1 MTAQANRTP
10 WKVQELRTKLGLAAK
25 ENPKRRFHALYDKVC
40 RRDVLEAAWQAV
52 RANRGAAG
60 VDRQTITDIENAG
73 VEKFLDAVQT
83 ELQNGSYRPAPVRRV
98 YIPKANGGKRP
109 LGIASIR
116 DRVVQAAVKQVIEPI
131 FEADF
136 LDCSYGFRPGRKAH
150 DALHAIRD
158 TVHRGNYFVVDADI
172 RACFDSFD
180 HDLMIRAVA
189 RRVSDQKLLR
199 LVRQFVKAGVME
211 EGQVRAV
218 TTGTPQ
224 GGPLSPLLANAVLH
238 GLDVMWCRRG
248 SEYGRPIRYADDSVI
263 VCRTQHQAQ
272 RAMERLREI
281 LGKLRLEMSEEK
293 TRIADLRWGREGFNF
308 LGFHHHMRRMWRR
321 PKVTALYRWPTQKAR
336 KALRERVAAITSRSS
351 VGRDIAEVVG
361 DLNPVIRGWGN
372 YFADGQSAPV
382 FGQLDMYIRMRL
394 SILESHKHKRR
405 MHRWGHESA
414 YYSARFGLARL
425 SAMNGRAE
433 PRMPEATNR

>member
-172 RACFDSFD
+172 RACFG
-180 HDLMIRAVA
+180 APGNPG
-189 RRVSDQKLLR
+189 VSS
-199 LVRQFVKAGVME
+199 G
-211 EGQVRAV
+211 
-218 TTGTPQ
+218 
-224 GGPLSPLLANAVLH
+224 
-238 GLDVMWCRRG
+238 
-248 SEYGRPIRYADDSVI
+248 
-263 VCRTQHQAQ
+263 
-272 RAMERLREI
+272 
-281 LGKLRLEMSEEK
+281 
-293 TRIADLRWGREGFNF
+293 
-308 LGFHHHMRRMWRR
+308 
-321 PKVTALYRWPTQKAR
+321 
-336 KALRERVAAITSRSS
+336 
-351 VGRDIAEVVG
+351 
-361 DLNPVIRGWGN
+361 
-372 YFADGQSAPV
+372 
-382 FGQLDMYIRMRL
+382 
-394 SILESHKHKRR
+394 
-405 MHRWGHESA
+405 
-414 YYSARFGLARL
+414 
-425 SAMNGRAE
+425 
-433 PRMPEATNR
+433 